1 MSDLNLNLICNSL
14 LLYVI
19 KYCELV
25 IAALPMNI
33 KLSVILILRFTV
45 ILAIFC
51 YIYANLQST
60 LRKQQGNMMKQRRR
74 KRGGSAKRE
83 KEKCGGEGRDL

>member
-1 MSDLNLNLICNSL
+1 
-14 LLYVI
+14 
-19 KYCELV
+19 
-25 IAALPMNI
+25 MNI

-45 ILAIFC
+45 TLAIFC

-60 LRKQQGNMMKQRRR
+60 LRKQQGNMMKQRR

-83 KEKCGGEGRDL
+83 KEECRGRRKGLKRRQI

>member
-1 MSDLNLNLICNSL
+1 
-14 LLYVI
+14 
-19 KYCELV
+19 
-25 IAALPMNI
+25 MNI

-45 ILAIFC
+45 TLAIFC